1 MQLTK
6 KEQLWGLVYLALSL
20 LIIPTLLP
28 FSVQLLF
35 PAAAG
40 AALNF
45 ACFLCNFIC
54 TTVIFRR
61 HLAAHAKLLITSPRL
76 NAVVTLL
83 GLCAY
88 FALNRLVSAVIMAF
102 LPEFVN
108 INDSSVI
115 TLFSQDFY
123 LMAVGTVFLVPVAE
137 ELLYRCLIFGSFLKK
152 SPALAYLVSVP
163 LFCAIHVLPYWG
175 QHDLTVLL
183 GCFLQYIPAG
193 ICLGWAYHKTGNI
206 FAPILIHAIINALG
220 IAAVR

>member
-20 LIIPTLLP
+20 LIVPALLP

-45 ACFLCNFIC
+45 ACFLCNFLC
-54 TTVIFRR
+54 AVVIFRR
-61 HLAAHAKLLITSPRL
+61 QLAAGAKLLIAMPRL
-76 NAVVTLL
+76 NAVVIVL

-88 FALNRLVSAVIMAF
+88 FALNRLVSAVILTV
-102 LPEFVN
+102 LPDFANVN
-108 INDSSVI
+108 DNTVH
-115 TLFSQDFY
+115 TLLSQDFY

-137 ELLYRCLIFGSFLKK
+137 ELLYRGLVFGSFLMK
-152 SPALAYLVSVP
+152 SPTLAYLVSVP
-163 LFCAIHVLPYWG
+163 VFCAIHVLPYAG
-175 QHDLTVLL
+175 EQALPVLL
-183 GCFLQYIPAG
+183 GCFLQYVPAG
-193 ICLGWAYHKTGNI
+193 ICLGWAYHKSGNI